1 MLFNSF
7 FHVSAGFFTDVAIV
21 RDKCQAIHIRYQA
34 IDQFNGFLHIV
45 MLFQG
50 SQVVAFSPFLGGD
63 AVGFI
68 QWGMREQNLQ
78 GSRQA
83 VTGVRYDHRN
93 IFPQVVK

>member
-50 SQVVAFSPFLGGD
+50 SQVVAFLHSWAGTLLVSFNE
-63 AVGFI
+63 A
-68 QWGMREQNLQ
+68 
-78 GSRQA
+78 
-83 VTGVRYDHRN
+83 
-93 IFPQVVK
+93 